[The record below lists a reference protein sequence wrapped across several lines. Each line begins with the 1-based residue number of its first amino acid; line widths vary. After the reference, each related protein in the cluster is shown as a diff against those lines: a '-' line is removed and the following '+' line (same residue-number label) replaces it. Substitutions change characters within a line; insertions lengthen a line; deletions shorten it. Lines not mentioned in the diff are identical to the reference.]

1 VSFPRVTVEPRGH
14 PSIPT
19 RILFPL
25 AAIAGATAMGSV
37 ILLLSG
43 HSPAAAFER
52 ILEGA
57 FGTDIAWARTL
68 NSSIPLILTGL
79 AAAVAF
85 RMKVWNI
92 GGEGQFYLGAIA
104 ASGTALALG
113 DDVPGLVAWTVP
125 TLAGLVAGAAWAALA
140 AFPRAYLRTDE
151 VITTLMLNFVALHL
165 MNYLIFGSV
174 SFWRDRE
181 QLSFPSGRRIPEVA
195 ELPTIWLDRLHWG
208 FVIAV
213 ATSVVMWWWL
223 RSSRWGFGI
232 RVIGDSPPAAR
243 YAGMGVSRYFV
254 SVLLVSGAAAG
265 LAGAIHMTGTQQ
277 SLEPTGL
284 DVGYGYTGIVIAAVS
299 RLNPLA
305 IIPVSIFVAGLTNAG
320 TSLQIL
326 DIPIDLV
333 VLLQG
338 LALLFVAAAEFF
350 LVNRVRLVSEPPL
363 GASA

>member
-1 VSFPRVTVEPRGH
+1 MPKVIVEPRGR
-14 PSIPT
+14 PSVVA
-19 RILFPL
+19 RIVFPL
-25 AAIAGATAMGSV
+25 AAIAGAT
-37 ILLLSG
+37 ILGGLVLIVSG
-43 HSPAAAFER
+43 HAPIPAYQR
-52 ILEGA
+52 ILKGA

-68 NSSIPLILTGL
+68 NSSIPLMLTGL

-104 ASGTALALG
+104 ASGAALALG
-113 DDVPGLVAWTVP
+113 DNVPGLVAWIVP
-125 TLAGLVAGAAWAALA
+125 MVAGVVAGGLWAGIAAV
-140 AFPRAYLRTDE
+140 PRAYLRTDE

-165 MNYLIFGSV
+165 MSYLIFGSV

-213 ATSVVMWWWL
+213 ICSVVVWWLL

-232 RVIGDSPPAAR
+232 RVIGDSPAAAR
-243 YAGMGVSRYFV
+243 YAGMSVSAQLTW
-254 SVLLVSGAAAG
+254 VLLISGAIAG

-277 SLEPTGL
+277 SLEPNGL
-284 DVGYGYTGIVIAAVS
+284 DAGYGYTGIVIAAVS
-299 RLNPLA
+299 RLNPLV
-305 IIPVSIFVAGLTNAG
+305 IIPVSILVAGLTNAG

-326 DIPIDLV
+326 AIPIDLV

-338 LALLFVAAAEFF
+338 LALLLVAAAEFF
-350 LVNRVRLVSEPPL
+350 LNNRVRFVTGSRAV
-363 GASA
+363 AS